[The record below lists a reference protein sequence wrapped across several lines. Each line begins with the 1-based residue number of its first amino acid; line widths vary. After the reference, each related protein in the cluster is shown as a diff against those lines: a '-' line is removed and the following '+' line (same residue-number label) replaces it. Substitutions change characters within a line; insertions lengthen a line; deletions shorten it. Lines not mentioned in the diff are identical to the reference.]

1 MKNILL
7 LLFLISLISIAK
19 SLQKSPYTKWV
30 AMWGNAMSIVE
41 NMPETYSK
49 NITLRYPIFCPFS
62 GDYIRL
68 HFDNYWGTE
77 EITINKITISKS
89 VSEENAEEN
98 SFITV
103 NIPKE
108 GIKISPKQKIIT
120 EDIPFKVEEGKKI
133 LISFYLKD
141 FTLMRSSVAI
151 TGPLSLG
158 YYGLGDMT
166 EIAYPDIN
174 LTKKTSWFYFL
185 SDIDV
190 HTKEDNY
197 AIICYG
203 DSITSQDWPDYL
215 MMELKKNNINN
226 ISIIRKAASGTRILR
241 EYSCITYESYGLSGK
256 NRIPRELNVTGAKDL
271 IIQQGINDIIHPVGL
286 KVNKFRPM
294 EDLPTLHELIKGME
308 YYINEAEKKGLNVFL
323 GTLLPIYGWRT
334 YEDFREELKNGFND
348 WMRYKVDEKHVID
361 FHKALEDENDKRKFK
376 NGYDSGDHLHPSINA
391 YKKMAEEYKDDV
403 NAFNNFKKQLINE
416 GETQDKAKEIARMFF
431 GK

>member
-1 MKNILL
+1 MKKESI
-7 LLFLISLISIAK
+7 LLFLISFILIN
-19 SLQKSPYTKWV
+19 SLDTTNNKYSKWV

-49 NITLRYPIFCPFS
+49 NITLRYPIYCPFS
-62 GDYIRL
+62 GNYLRL
-68 HFDNYWGTE
+68 RFDNFCGTE
-77 EITINKITISKS
+77 PIIINKITISKS
-89 VSEENAEEN
+89 QEEENAIEN

-108 GIKISPKQKIIT
+108 GLKILPKQNIMT
-120 EDIPFKVEEGKKI
+120 EAIPFQVEEGKKI

-151 TGPLSLG
+151 TGPLSVG

-185 SDIDV
+185 SDIDIY
-190 HTKEDNY
+190 TNKKNN

-215 MMELKKNNINN
+215 MLELKKNNVNN
-226 ISIIRKAASGTRILR
+226 LSIIRKAASGTRILK
-241 EYSCITYESYGLSGK
+241 EYSCITYESYGLCGK
-256 NRIPRELNVTGAKDL
+256 NRIPRELNVTGAKYI

-286 KVNKFRPM
+286 DVNKFRPM
-294 EDLPTLHELIKGME
+294 EDLPTIPQLIEGME
-308 YYINEAEKKGLNVFL
+308 YYIKECNKKGLEVFL

-334 YEDFREELKNGFND
+334 YEDFREEIKNGFND
-348 WMRYKVDEKHVID
+348 WMRSKVDNNHVID
-361 FHKALEDENDKRKFK
+361 FHKALEDENDFRKFK
-376 NGYDSGDHLHPSINA
+376 NGYDSGDHLHPSSSA
-391 YKKMAEEYKDDV
+391 YKRMAEE
-403 NAFNNFKKQLINE
+403 AFKVIMRNL
-416 GETQDKAKEIARMFF
+416 
-431 GK
+431 